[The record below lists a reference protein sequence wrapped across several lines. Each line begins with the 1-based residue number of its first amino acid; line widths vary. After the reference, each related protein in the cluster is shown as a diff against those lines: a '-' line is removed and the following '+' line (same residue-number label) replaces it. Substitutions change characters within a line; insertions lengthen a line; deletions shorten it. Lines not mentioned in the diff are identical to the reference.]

1 MDHDAD
7 ADPEADP
14 DADADADT
22 RLYCYCQKQSY
33 GEMIGCDDDGCQ
45 FEWVSPLVFGRMLRF
60 FLEKESD
67 RELIVMHHLH
77 LVVLASIVPPIL
89 SLTGPTP

>member
-1 MDHDAD
+1 MDHDHD
-7 ADPEADP
+7 HDQDPEG

-45 FEWVSPLVFGRMLRF
+45 FEWFHLSCLLLDRPPEGTWLCPDCAVRAESKKKRGGGGKGGGGGR
-60 FLEKESD
+60 K
-67 RELIVMHHLH
+67 
-77 LVVLASIVPPIL
+77 
-89 SLTGPTP
+89 GK